1 MRRRSPYRPPGFC
14 QDAGQEQGARGC
26 RRERYRADAAVFNV
40 DPFGAS
46 PSTEEIA
53 DPGIGTYAAASFP
66 NVVYISAP

>member
-1 MRRRSPYRPPGFC
+1 
-14 QDAGQEQGARGC
+14 
-26 RRERYRADAAVFNV
+26 VFNV